1 MHDHTVV
8 RVLTTGIDATLV
20 QPELDEQTIVLEHGS
35 RGPAGANGAN
45 GIGYTV
51 QTFTAPGTLTVYT
64 GKARWYAPVDF
75 EILNITVS
83 CGTAP
88 TGASIVVDINN
99 NGASIFT
106 NPANRPHIFAGNNTA
121 ISVSPDN
128 TILNA
133 GEYLTVD
140 IDQVGTTQAGTDLVV
155 VIQMREG

>member
-8 RVLTTGIDATLV
+8 RVLGAGCDATAV
-20 QPELDEQTIVLEHGS
+20 HTEVDEQTVILEQGS
-35 RGPAGANGAN
+35 RGRTGIAGTP

-64 GKARWYAPVDF
+64 GKARWYAAVNF
-75 EILNITVS
+75 EILHVTVS

-88 TGASIVVDINN
+88 VGASIVVDINN

-106 NPANRPHIFAGNNTA
+106 DPANRPHIFAGNNTA

-140 IDQVGTTQAGTDLVV
+140 IDQVGSTQAGTDLVV
-155 VIQMREG
+155 TLQLKER

>member
-8 RVLTTGIDATLV
+8 RVLGAGCDATAV
-20 QPELDEQTIVLEHGS
+20 HTEVDEQTVILETGS
-35 RGPAGANGAN
+35 RGPAGANGSS

-51 QTFTAPGTLTVYT
+51 QTFTAPGTLVVYS

-88 TGASIVVDINN
+88 VGASIVVDINN

-140 IDQVGTTQAGTDLVV
+140 IDQVGTTSPGTDLVV
-155 VIQMREG
+155 VIQMKEG